1 MQSDICAMNNYA
13 LFIAKK
19 IHEIRGKKVML
30 DADLAELFG
39 ITTKVFNQAI
49 RRNQKRLPLDFM
61 FQLTENE
68 WKVLRSQIVTLKSGS
83 GKHRKYLPFAFT
95 EHGVAMLSGILRS
108 ETAVRMNISII
119 RTFIHLRHLA
129 MEHQDLQSRIALLES
144 KYDQRFESIEQALD
158 FLIDQKAAEALQE
171 NRRRIG
177 FSG

>member
-1 MQSDICAMNNYA
+1 MNNDA

-68 WKVLRSQIVTLKSGS
+68 WKVLRSQIVTLE
-83 GKHRKYLPFAFT
+83 R
-95 EHGVAMLSGILRS
+95 
-108 ETAVRMNISII
+108 
-119 RTFIHLRHLA
+119 
-129 MEHQDLQSRIALLES
+129 
-144 KYDQRFESIEQALD
+144 
-158 FLIDQKAAEALQE
+158 
-171 NRRRIG
+171 
-177 FSG
+177 